1 MELFRYSLGW
11 NVALA
16 RPDNVLN
23 IEQDNLLRGID
34 KCSGTAR
41 SVVQVRLKALD
52 QSHYIE
58 VAQGDI
64 FMKQK
69 M

>member
-1 MELFRYSLGW
+1 MELFRHSLGW

-34 KCSGTAR
+34 KCSGTTR
-41 SVVQVRLKALD
+41 SVVQVPGMAEAGGRGHTPPSPEILV
-52 QSHYIE
+52 E
-58 VAQGDI
+58 
-64 FMKQK
+64 
-69 M
+69 